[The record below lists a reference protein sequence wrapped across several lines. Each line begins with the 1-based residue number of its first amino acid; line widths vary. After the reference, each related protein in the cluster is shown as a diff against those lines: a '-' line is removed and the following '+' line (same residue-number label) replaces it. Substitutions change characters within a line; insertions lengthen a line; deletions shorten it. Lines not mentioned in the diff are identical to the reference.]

1 MFGRN
6 QFQKQLEADAKL
18 LNVPKSERIM
28 ATALGPKSYEP
39 PVVIATDKALYFATN
54 TEPDR
59 IAWTQIAK
67 ATWEDPWLEVT
78 TNENVLIKFHLDPC
92 GDVPPMV
99 RDRVTA
105 SVLFREKLTLDNG
118 GSITAI
124 GRREP
129 DSTEISWLIEFHG
142 DLDPSD
148 PLTAASADQAL
159 TQLRNTL
166 GV

>member
-6 QFQKQLEADAKL
+6 QFHKQLTVDAQL
-18 LNVPKSERIM
+18 LQVPAAERVM
-28 ATALGPKSYEP
+28 ATALGPTIYAP
-39 PVVIATDKALYFATN
+39 PVVIATDKALYFATT
-54 TEPDR
+54 TEPNR
-59 IAWTQIAK
+59 IEWQQIAK

-78 TNENVLIKFHLDPC
+78 TNENVLIKLHLDPC
-92 GDVPPMV
+92 GNVPPMV
-99 RDRVTA
+99 RDRVAA
-105 SVLFREKLTLDNG
+105 SVLFRETLTLDNG
-118 GSITAI
+118 GTVTAI

-148 PLTAASADQAL
+148 PSTARSADIAL
-159 TQLRNTL
+159 RELRNTL

>member
-39 PVVIATDKALYFATN
+39 PVVIATDSALYFATN
-54 TEPDR
+54 TEPQR

-67 ATWEDPWLEVT
+67 ATWEEPWLEVT
-78 TNENVLIKFHLDPC
+78 TNENAAIKLYLDPC
-92 GDVPPMV
+92 GEVPPTV

-105 SVLFREKLTLDNG
+105 SVLFRETLTLDTG

-129 DSTEISWLIEFHG
+129 TSSEISWLIEFHG
-142 DLDPSD
+142 ELDPRD
-148 PLTAASADQAL
+148 PLTASSADRAL
-159 TQLRNTL
+159 AQLRNTL